1 MKNLINAIQVRK
13 KYNDMYFDDF
23 VILYEKYYDVKIS
36 KHKREKFRFMGLN
49 NCDFLEVLEEEWG
62 ISPAE
67 TKFNQF

>member
-1 MKNLINAIQVRK
+1 
-13 KYNDMYFDDF
+13 MYFDDF